1 MVLEVEQK
9 GSMGSVVVLVKTFVT
24 QVEKILVFDIT
35 ILKIDK
41 FMFIDFMSQ
50 NWYVNLS
57 SKGMLVGECKN
68 YGIQTF

>member
-50 NWYVNLS
+50 N
-57 SKGMLVGECKN
+57 
-68 YGIQTF
+68 